1 MEHWNR
7 YIYKQTSPTKQSQHL
22 YIHLTAMLSPCNDL
36 CRKQLPSAQFS
47 ARVVLPMSQPW
58 FLQCLIPDP
67 LLRSFWFGS
76 WTSGCYKPHPS
87 WRCASYPASL
97 PSCDVEK
104 LMCRSPPLWFSMHS
118 TFCILVY
125 ASASTAVWLVLRGW
139 EGCSLLTMVVPAVDS
154 SLHGPFAT
162 CLWPSISSLCNATTI
177 KPCTKECW
185 QRCTGFVA
193 THNLFVLN
201 NIIFIYICVYCEL
214 RWRRKAKTPYLCCSR
229 IQLLGGFMRI
239 PKEFPTSE
247 TARTDKMS
255 FFTVCTHTISNLVKI
270 HQTVMEGKKDLWSG
284 LQWACMLWG
293 CAEPSSC
300 QWFPS

>member
-201 NIIFIYICVYCEL
+201 NIIFIYIYVSTASSGEEERQRPHTYAARGYNCWVASCGFPKNSQHQRQPGLTRWVFLQFAHTHNQQFGQNSSNSHGRKKRSMIWTPMGLHAL
-214 RWRRKAKTPYLCCSR
+214 RLCW
-229 IQLLGGFMRI
+229 
-239 PKEFPTSE
+239 T
-247 TARTDKMS
+247 
-255 FFTVCTHTISNLVKI
+255 
-270 HQTVMEGKKDLWSG
+270 
-284 LQWACMLWG
+284 
-293 CAEPSSC
+293 
-300 QWFPS
+300 